1 MIKLYN
7 KRVLKGLLSYLLL
20 CCTLLILRGDMYGQE
35 FRPFKPR
42 TSTKAKDIYKQG
54 NNYYLKGDFLMLG
67 NTNFYFRNPSDINN
81 AKPLAYVD
89 IDNDPTTFNSSS
101 AELKLPNGDCGEIV
115 YAGLYWT
122 THPSVLNK
130 GNNVWEELPFLTYNG
145 TRYDYNKLK
154 FKKEGKPY
162 IDIIAEDFMK
172 IKSPN
177 HTDLRGFIGYVDV
190 TDYVI
195 KNGYGNYFVADMA
208 GSIESHGNNGIGD
221 NNFGGWGMVVVYK
234 DTAAPWRYITVFDGA
249 YFISSSTYPNIDI
262 PISGFR
268 SNSIGQ
274 VNANIGLMAGEGD
287 FEFEGDYFAIF
298 NKGTNSYERLSH
310 INNNTNNFF
319 NSSILTGSN
328 SRNPNY
334 TNNAGFDL
342 VKFPLL
348 NVNNKFIKNN
358 DTSALFRAGSTLED
372 FFLFSFVIGI
382 DAYQT
387 DVIAENKVKSG
398 AVDNGTVGPGQEIE
412 WDLTVR
418 NVGNESIKNGFIEI
432 PIPPSLHYVSSSVD
446 QTKDIKGT
454 VTWTPPNGATST
466 DPSKVPGG
474 KLVWKFDKDVAQG
487 DINKI
492 LGKITYKL
500 KVVNCMILSST
511 ANGCMTGMNFNGT
524 VGGVGTITGS
534 DVKIPLVKIPG
545 ICGDRDEND
554 FRVNYSVPSCP
565 GVVNGVKIYEEYCT
579 VPANIIKRA
588 TIINDYPPGTKFYS
602 MIPGTAN
609 YKQSEITGDFPS
621 SSTGILYYAIAPGA
635 VEDCY
640 MKLSAIYKGITSTPT
655 VNNVSFCF
663 GQPVVLNNQPSK
675 AGLKL
680 YYYDSAT
687 ATTPLTSPP
696 APTTVGTHTYYV
708 AEGEYINGA
717 DCIGPRKSFTIT
729 VFVLPSVTTV
739 LEPIDLCVNMNYAVT
754 INTENAVEY
763 WIEYTLPS
771 APTVWKKHDANSFP
785 NGQLSFKVGG
795 ILTFTNITKDLDKV
809 TLRVAVRSVN
819 GCIGY
824 SNPFPITVTD
834 CGGIVNPML
843 LTPAGK

>member
-20 CCTLLILRGDMYGQE
+20 CCTLLIVKGDMYGQSIV
-35 FRPFKPR
+35 PFTPRKSSQAPGEYKNKPN
-42 TSTKAKDIYKQG
+42 YKLQ
-54 NNYYLKGDFLMLG
+54 GDFIIFG
-67 NTNFYFRNPSDINN
+67 NTSHYPKNYNPNVDNTQVTQYI
-81 AKPLAYVD
+81 D
-89 IDNDPTTFNSSS
+89 IDDDPNTINSSL
-101 AELKLPNGDCGEIV
+101 AELKLPNSCTEIV
-115 YAGLYWT
+115 YAGLYWVGSLT
-122 THPSVLNK
+122 TGVNSVNVTQNGITKTLY
-130 GNNVWEELPFLTYNG
+130 NNTI
-145 TRYDYNKLK
+145 KLK
-154 FKKEGKPY
+154 HVKENAYTNLTSDYTYDVGGNSHSY
-162 IDIIAEDFMK
+162 A
-172 IKSPN
+172 S
-177 HTDLRGFIGYVDV
+177 YVDI
-190 TDYVI
+190 TNYVRE
-195 KNGYGNYFVADMA
+195 K
-208 GSIESHGNNGIGD
+208 GIGD
-221 NNFGGWGMVVVYK
+221 YYVADLGFDIETPTRNKIGGWGIVVIYRNTLMPWK
-234 DTAAPWRYITVFDGA
+234 DITVMDGL
-249 YFISSSTYPNIDI
+249 INVNPNMIVDVDL
-262 PISGFR
+262 SGFKTPTVG
-268 SNSIGQ
+268 N
-274 VNANIGLMAGEGD
+274 VNISMGYVAGEGD
-287 FEFEGDYFAIF
+287 RIYNGDYLAIR
-298 NKGTNSYERLSH
+298 NAANTAWVKLSH
-310 INNNTNNFF
+310 ASNSPDNFF
-319 NSSILTGSN
+319 NSTISPDN
-328 SRNPNY
+328 FKRVPKY
-334 TNNAGFDL
+334 TDNLGIDLGKFDL
-342 VKFPLL
+342 PNNN
-348 NVNNKFIKNN
+348 NVLINNNQ
-358 DTSALFRAGSTLED
+358 TSTKIQLGTTLEGYYMTSVVFAVD
-372 FFLFSFVIGI
+372 SYV
-382 DAYQT
+382 T
-387 DVIAENKVKSG
+387 DILAENKVKSG
-398 AVDNGTVGPGQEIE
+398 AVDNGTVGPAQEIE
-412 WDLTVR
+412 WDLTVK
-418 NVGNESIKNGFIEI
+418 NTGSEAVGGGQIEI
-432 PIPPSLHYVSSSVD
+432 PIPPSLHYISSTVD
-446 QTKDIKGT
+446 QSKDVKGT
-454 VTWTPPNGATST
+454 VTWTPPNGTTST

-474 KLVWKFDKDVAQG
+474 KLVWKFDKDLPVA
-487 DINKI
+487 DFNKV
-492 LGKITYKL
+492 LGQITYKL

-511 ANGCMTGMNFNGT
+511 ANNCMTGMNFNGT
-524 VGGVGTITGS
+524 VGGVGKITGS
-534 DVKIPLVKIPG
+534 KLNIPLVKSNDQ
-545 ICGDRDEND
+545 CGGRDEDD

-602 MIPGTAN
+602 MIPGIAN

-635 VEDCY
+635 AEDCY
-640 MKLSAIYKGITSTPT
+640 MKLSAIYKGVTSTPT

-687 ATTPLTSPP
+687 ATSPLTSPP

-729 VFVLPSVTTV
+729 IFVLPSVTTV
-739 LEPIDLCVNMNYAVT
+739 LGPIDLCVNMNYAVT
-754 INTENAVEY
+754 INTENAVEH

-809 TLRVAVRSVN
+809 TLRVAVRSAN

>member
-1 MIKLYN
+1 MIELYN
-7 KRVLKGLLSYLLL
+7 KRALKGLLSYILL
-20 CCTLLILRGDMYGQE
+20 CCTLLMAGGDMYGQAIV
-35 FRPFKPR
+35 PFTPR
-42 TSTKAKDIYKQG
+42 KSNQAPIPYKNVGQ
-54 NNYYLKGDFLMLG
+54 YKLQGDFLMIG
-67 NTNFYFRNPSDINN
+67 NTNQYYTNYNPSLDNKQPTKFI
-81 AKPLAYVD
+81 D
-89 IDNDPTTFNSSS
+89 IDDDPTTANSSL
-101 AELKLPNGDCGEIV
+101 AELKLPAGSCSEVIF
-115 YAGLYWT
+115 AGLYWIGT
-122 THPSVLNK
+122 SPNTPTGEINITIDGKTWTLNK
-130 GNNVWEELPFLTYNG
+130 
-145 TRYDYNKLK
+145 KKIK
-154 FKKEGKPY
+154 FKHSSKNTY
-162 IDIIAEDFMK
+162 LDLTAETEYLVPVFDK
-172 IKSPN
+172 
-177 HTDLRGFIGYVDV
+177 RYYGGFVDV
-190 TDYVI
+190 TNYVR
-195 KNGYGNYFVADMA
+195 
-208 GSIESHGNNGIGD
+208 ENGIGD
-221 NNFGGWGMVVVYK
+221 YYVANIANDLIINNPNWLWGDDKMAGWSMVVVYRN
-234 DTAAPWRYITVFDGA
+234 TAKPWRNITVFDGLL
-249 YFISSSTYPNIDI
+249 NIEANELEKKSIDFE
-262 PISGFR
+262 ISGFKTPTAG
-268 SNSIGQ
+268 NFKIDIGY
-274 VNANIGLMAGEGD
+274 LAGEGD
-287 FEFEGDYFAIF
+287 KVTVGDYFAIR
-298 NKGTNSYERLSH
+298 NAANTDWIKLSH
-310 INNNTNNFF
+310 SLNTVDNFF
-319 NSSILTGSN
+319 NSSI
-328 SRNPNY
+328 
-334 TNNAGFDL
+334 
-342 VKFPLL
+342 FPDDYKRLPKYID
-348 NVNNKFIKNN
+348 NV
-358 DTSALFRAGSTLED
+358 
-372 FFLFSFVIGI
+372 GI
-382 DAYQT
+382 DIGKLTLNNESQSILSNGANSTKIQLGTSGDGYFLTNMVFAVDSYQT
-387 DVIAENKVKSG
+387 DIIAENKITSG
-398 AVDNGTVGPGQEIE
+398 AVDNGTVGPGQELI
-412 WDLTVR
+412 WDLTIR
-418 NVGNESIKNGFIEI
+418 NAGNEAIGNGLIEI

-446 QTKDIKGT
+446 QTKDVKGT

-474 KLVWKFDKDVAQG
+474 KLVWKFDKDVPLA
-487 DINKI
+487 DINKV

-500 KVVNCMILSST
+500 KVVDCMILSTT
-511 ANGCMTGMNFNGT
+511 ANNCMKGLEFNGT
-524 VGGVGTITGS
+524 VGGIGKVTG
-534 DVKIPLVKIPG
+534 DNLNLPLVKIPG
-545 ICGDRDEND
+545 ICGDRDDDD
-554 FRVNYSVPSCP
+554 FRLNFNVPTCP

-588 TIINDYPPGTKFYS
+588 TIISDYPPGTKFYS
-602 MIPGTAN
+602 VIPGTTN

-635 VEDCY
+635 AEDCY

-729 VFVLPSVTTV
+729 IFVLPSVTTV

-754 INTENAVEY
+754 INTENAVEH

-795 ILTFTNITKDLDKV
+795 ILTFTNITKALDKV
-809 TLRVAVRSVN
+809 TLRVAVKSVN